1 MAHFCRFNF
10 SLGLKWF
17 ILPIFNF
24 HRASNLSF
32 QPFSFFVGA
41 IPSRFSHFSVAK
53 LLLFLSF
60 SAALTRNLHKSIIFY
75 MIFAVRSA
83 EIEEFCVILPSQ
95 SERSAKTYCSID
107 F

>member
-1 MAHFCRFNF
+1 MAHFCRFYF

-17 ILPIFNF
+17 ILPVLNF

-41 IPSRFSHFSVAK
+41 IPSRFSRFSVAN

-60 SAALTRNLHKSIIFY
+60 CAALTRKLHKSIIFY
-75 MIFAVRSA
+75 MNFAFWSI
-83 EIEEFCVILPSQ
+83 EIEDFCLILPSQ
-95 SERSAKTYCSID
+95 SERSARHIAQ
-107 F
+107 